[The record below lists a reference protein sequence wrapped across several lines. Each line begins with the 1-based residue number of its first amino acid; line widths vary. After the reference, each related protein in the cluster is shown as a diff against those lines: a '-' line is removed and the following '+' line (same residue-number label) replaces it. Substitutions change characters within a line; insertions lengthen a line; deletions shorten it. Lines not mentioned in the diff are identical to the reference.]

1 MDIGEPVMTT
11 ELFGRPTLLLACLV
25 VFAPM
30 ALGDAPCYKGIRDTT
45 PAERARITAA
55 LQNAKDALPPAP
67 EGWRI
72 QGDDQFSVPSS
83 LCKDYEQTPW
93 NYGFA
98 RSYVQV
104 SNYAQREKLIRDGA
118 AAAAATQAKNQ
129 TRLDALQAQMQSI
142 MQQQMA
148 LNQKRDYAGA
158 ENLQPQLEKA
168 QAEYEQLM
176 TASTQSIEAAGK
188 EYERD
193 LHMSISVQVNAA
205 QRTGQGA
212 TPLAK
217 PSGALTAVRWPSEN
231 PDATNDSALYL
242 FGNWKPEPDGLWR
255 PGTRANVLAS
265 GAHAVSVQV
274 SADPERLADIVQQIN
289 FAKIAAIVR

>member
-1 MDIGEPVMTT
+1 M
-11 ELFGRPTLLLACLV
+11 LAMKTVYVTGKFVSV
-25 VFAPM
+25 VAALAFAP
-30 ALGDAPCYKGIRDTT
+30 AGLCDAPCNKGIRDTT

-67 EGWRI
+67 DGWRI

-83 LCKDYEQTPW
+83 LCKDKEETPW
-93 NYGFA
+93 QYGFA

-104 SNYAQREKLIRDGA
+104 GDYAQREKMMEDGA
-118 AAAAATQAKNQ
+118 AAAAASKAKNQ
-129 TRLDALQAQMQSI
+129 ARLDALQAQMQQI

-158 ENLQPQLEKA
+158 EKLQPQLEKA

-176 TASTQSIEAAGK
+176 TASLQSVEAAGK
-188 EYERD
+188 EYSRD
-193 LHMSISVQVNAA
+193 LEMSVSIQVNAA
-205 QRTGQGA
+205 QRAGPGA

-217 PSGALTAVRWPSEN
+217 PPGALTAVRWPSEN

-242 FGNWKPEPDGLWR
+242 FGNWKREPDGNWQ

-274 SADPERLADIVQQIN
+274 SADPERLADVVQQIN